1 VGLKV
6 EIRGRVV
13 LVSVVVEMVGEV
25 VLRGEVEASMVRL
38 LRV

>member
-1 VGLKV
+1 V